1 MTLKEAL
8 RHLIE
13 SKGLKIL
20 SSPIVLNIL
29 SDYKAFDEY
38 PCSKNILKNVI
49 SEGYLEKIAF
59 IHDNQLPFGVVLKNY
74 LTELHDKL
82 GLRKDVSCYVL
93 NSIMEAL
100 GYNEVLPLES
110 DIKES
115 NAPLCSQNS
124 EPVSETT
131 VVQPFETLSRKDQ
144 EKRLF
149 SLIEY
154 NSTFCQRR
162 NLKIEILEV
171 RITGKRSFEIDYEV
185 LGEPATEISF
195 EYSVFDQTKENGGSI
210 ECWRYSKHD
219 FHNNRLFRTVEL
231 DTKYPLSEIS
241 RIRIKLDEDWD

>member
-1 MTLKEAL
+1 MNLSQAIKSLVEA
-8 RHLIE
+8 
-13 SKGLKIL
+13 KGLNIL
-20 SSPIVLNIL
+20 SSPIILNIL
-29 SDYKAFDEY
+29 SDYKAFDEH
-38 PCSKNILKNVI
+38 PCSKNILRNII

-59 IHDNQLPFGVVLKNY
+59 IHDNHLPFGDAPKIY
-74 LTELHDKL
+74 LTELYDKL
-82 GLRKDVSCYVL
+82 GLRKDVSAYVI
-93 NSIMEAL
+93 NSILEAL
-100 GYNEVLPLES
+100 GYHAELP
-110 DIKES
+110 IES
-115 NAPLCSQNS
+115 NAQEANADISGS
-124 EPVSETT
+124 TRTT
-131 VVQPFETLSRKDQ
+131 LPKVTGPQSFDKLPRKDQ
-144 EKRLF
+144 EDHLY

-185 LGEPATEISF
+185 IGEPATEISF

-219 FHNNRLFRTVEL
+219 FHNNRLFRTAEL

>member
-8 RHLIE
+8 QCLVDT
-13 SKGLKIL
+13 KGLNIL

-49 SEGYLEKIAF
+49 SEGYLDKIAF
-59 IHDNQLPFGVVLKNY
+59 IYENQLPFGDAFKNY
-74 LTELHDKL
+74 LNELHDKL
-82 GLRKDVSCYVL
+82 GLRKDISCYVL
-93 NSIMEAL
+93 NSILGAL
-100 GYNEVLPLES
+100 GYHELLSLES
-110 DIKES
+110 DIQES
-115 NAPLCSQNS
+115 NKPLVDQSNKAVPQKALS
-124 EPVSETT
+124 
-131 VVQPFETLSRKDQ
+131 QPFEKLSRIDQ
-144 EKRLF
+144 EKHLY

-162 NLKIEILEV
+162 NLKIDILEV
-171 RITGKRSFEIDYEV
+171 RITSKRSFEIDYEV
-185 LGEPATEISF
+185 IGEPATEISF

-219 FHNNRLFRTVEL
+219 FHNNRLFRTAEL
-231 DTKYPLSEIS
+231 DTKYPLSEIT

>member
-1 MTLKEAL
+1 MKLKEAL
-8 RHLIE
+8 RNLVDA
-13 SKGLKIL
+13 KGLNIL

-29 SDYKAFDEY
+29 SDYRAFDEY
-38 PCSKNILKNVI
+38 PCSKNILRNII
-49 SEGYLEKIAF
+49 SEGYLDKIAF
-59 IHDNQLPFGVVLKNY
+59 IHDNHLPFGDAPNNY
-74 LTELHDKL
+74 IAELYEKL
-82 GLRKDVSCYVL
+82 GLRRDVSAYVI

-100 GYNEVLPLES
+100 GYDGGLPIESSIEES
-110 DIKES
+110 DAHISVS
-115 NAPLCSQNS
+115 NS
-124 EPVSETT
+124 TT
-131 VVQPFETLSRKDQ
+131 VSKASASQSFDKLSRKDQ
-144 EKRLF
+144 EKDLF

-185 LGEPATEISF
+185 IGEPMTEISF

-219 FHNNRLFRTVEL
+219 FHNNRLFRTAEL

-241 RIRIKLDEDWD
+241 RIRIKLEEDWD

>member
-8 RHLIE
+8 RHLVDA
-13 SKGLKIL
+13 KGLNIL

-38 PCSKNILKNVI
+38 PCSKNILKNII
-49 SEGYLEKIAF
+49 SEGYLDKIAF
-59 IHDNQLPFGVVLKNY
+59 IHDNHLPFGDAPKNY
-74 LTELHDKL
+74 LVELYDKL
-82 GLRKDVSCYVL
+82 GLRKDISAYVI

-100 GYNEVLPLES
+100 GYHGELPILSSTQENALITGPTSTTES
-110 DIKES
+110 K
-115 NAPLCSQNS
+115 ATASQS
-124 EPVSETT
+124 
-131 VVQPFETLSRKDQ
+131 FDKLSRKDQ
-144 EKRLF
+144 EKHLF

-185 LGEPATEISF
+185 IGEPMTEISF

-219 FHNNRLFRTVEL
+219 FHNNRLFRTAEL
-231 DTKYPLSEIS
+231 DTKFPLSDIT